1 MYGNNFFISLIMF
14 PFLAARAISLI
25 ILTFTL
31 FSIFKKWNTGNNKE
45 LFNCLLL
52 SNVFLIL
59 SSIFIFILSK
69 MSYYYRFDFNDLIM
83 IFLSLVI
90 TIIIF
95 AIGNRS
101 NNKIYPDEY
110 FSNISDTDFLKM
122 ELTNSINVLMS
133 IFNSSKNEYQ
143 EKSNAKKSQKFEAYK
158 NNSSYSYQK

>member
-52 SNVFLIL
+52 SNAFLIL

-83 IFLSLVI
+83 IF
-90 TIIIF
+90 
-95 AIGNRS
+95 
-101 NNKIYPDEY
+101 
-110 FSNISDTDFLKM
+110 
-122 ELTNSINVLMS
+122 
-133 IFNSSKNEYQ
+133 
-143 EKSNAKKSQKFEAYK
+143 
-158 NNSSYSYQK
+158 